1 VPGTGPAEKV
11 AYPWGVVPTVTRIS
25 IAPVK
30 GLALVHPDEVEL
42 DRIGVFANRRFY
54 IVDENGRRYG
64 QIRNGKLVEVKPS
77 YDPKS
82 EHLTLTFPDGTIADG
97 AVQLGDEVTTD
108 FYGRPVTGR
117 IVLGPWAQALSS
129 WFGRPLHLVQ
139 SAPGRAVDRDRGHV
153 SLISEGSLRE
163 LGRQAGQDEPVDG
176 RRFRMLFQ
184 VDGLEAHGED
194 AWLRRRV
201 RIGDALV
208 LLRGTVGRCAI
219 TMQNP
224 ETGVPDL
231 NTLRVLKDYRGL
243 SADRQLDF
251 GVYGEV
257 LEPGRVRVGDSVEP
271 LELSLL
277 DATA

>member
-1 VPGTGPAEKV
+1 MPGTGPAETV
-11 AYPWGVVPTVTRIS
+11 AYPWGVPTVTRIS

-30 GLALVHPDEVEL
+30 GLALVHPDEVDLEAT
-42 DRIGVFANRRFY
+42 GVLANRRFY
-54 IVDENGRRYG
+54 IVDDAGRRYG

-77 YDPKS
+77 YDPDA
-82 EHLTLTFPDGTIADG
+82 ERLTLTFPDGAIADG
-97 AVQLGDEVTTD
+97 DVRLGDEVTTD
-108 FYGRPVTGR
+108 FYGRPVKGR
-117 IVLGPWAQALSS
+117 IVLGPWAEALSS

-139 SAPGRAVDRDRGHV
+139 SPPGQAVDRSRGHV

-163 LGRQAGQDEPVDG
+163 LARQAGQDEPVDG

-224 ETGVPDL
+224 ETGVPDF

-257 LEPGRVRVGDSVEP
+257 LEAGRVRVGDSVQP

-277 DATA
+277 DATT